1 MVGAAGADFG
11 VQRIEAAGGD
21 SYENLIPIERGDR
34 TLRLLERAA
43 GLFHEPYF
51 VCHSIP
57 QRVFAKKSRMAAAM
71 TSP

>member
-1 MVGAAGADFG
+1 
-11 VQRIEAAGGD
+11 
-21 SYENLIPIERGDR
+21 
-34 TLRLLERAA
+34 
-43 GLFHEPYF
+43 LFHEPYF